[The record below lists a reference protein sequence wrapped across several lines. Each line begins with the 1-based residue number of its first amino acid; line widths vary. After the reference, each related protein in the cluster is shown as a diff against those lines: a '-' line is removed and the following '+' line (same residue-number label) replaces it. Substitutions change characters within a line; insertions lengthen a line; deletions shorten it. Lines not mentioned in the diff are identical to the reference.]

1 MVRLPSYKRTIYT
14 LITALMPEDKN
25 SFTLKAIKEY
35 GKGLLSFI
43 RRRVKS
49 DADAED
55 ILQDVWYQLTSVVNA
70 APIEQTGAWLYRV
83 ARNKITDKYRKRTET
98 LLDDLL
104 FDNGEEDEDS
114 ADLAEML
121 MSEQATPET
130 EYLRS
135 LVWEELFAA
144 LDELPAEQRQVFVWH
159 ELEDKSFEQMAE
171 LTGVNI
177 QTLVSRKRYAV
188 LHLRQRL
195 KQLYTDIKEL

>member
-1 MVRLPSYKRTIYT
+1 
-14 LITALMPEDKN
+14 MPEDKN